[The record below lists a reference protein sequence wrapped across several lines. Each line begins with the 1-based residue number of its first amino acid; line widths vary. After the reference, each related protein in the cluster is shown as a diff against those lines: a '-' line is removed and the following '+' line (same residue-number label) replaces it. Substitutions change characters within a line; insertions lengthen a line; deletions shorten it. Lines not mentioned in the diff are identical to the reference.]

1 MYCTKT
7 VKAPLKSPP
16 SRGAWIE
23 IVKVYDS
30 NLSVAVAPL
39 AGGVD

>member
-1 MYCTKT
+1 M
-7 VKAPLKSPP
+7 VDSVPSLP

-23 IVKVYDS
+23 IVMEYAYS
-30 NLSVAVAPL
+30 ERGLVAPL